1 MKQRASRGQP
11 TFFFLERTCNTDGQ
25 QIVRRPHGKERIS
38 HTQIIQAPWHGEASF
53 GSASSLAQPDRE
65 EDEARGPDPYPDR
78 RGRSIHTVV
87 CAWITHEKEMTNGDA
102 SFASA
107 QWRPGLSPQSLLR
120 LGLDADPTCPDHVM
134 EILRLLIILPPWMVH
149 HIHGFK

>member
-1 MKQRASRGQP
+1 MFATLWFCMDFKIMYEAACISRAAYL
-11 TFFFLERTCNTDGQ
+11 FFLERTCNTDGQ

-87 CAWITHEKEMTNGDA
+87 CAWITHEKETTNGDA
-102 SFASA
+102 SFPSIIVAS
-107 QWRPGLSPQSLLR
+107 R
-120 LGLDADPTCPDHVM
+120 LGC
-134 EILRLLIILPPWMVH
+134 
-149 HIHGFK
+149 